1 MSLNIEAFCEDH
13 ETVKT
18 FNNVVLM
25 WPQRATASWVY
36 RSEGWCC
43 TQGCHSHKRS
53 KFPDFSLTYI
63 HFSLTNQTYKNEDMY
78 VKV

>member
-25 WPQRATASWVY
+25 WPQRAIASRVY
-36 RSEGWCC
+36 KVNRLIMYRLMLKHQTKIKSLSKETRQKRARVQELRETRS
-43 TQGCHSHKRS
+43 
-53 KFPDFSLTYI
+53 
-63 HFSLTNQTYKNEDMY
+63 
-78 VKV
+78 